1 MELSLIAAAVLMLSL
16 TVYLLTGGADFG
28 AGFWEL
34 IARGERGKKER
45 ELITKAIA
53 PIWEANHVWLIV
65 AIVLLSGAFPRV
77 LAVLSTALHVPLL
90 IMLVGISLRGAAFV
104 FQHYGPPDP
113 VFQRRWGLTF
123 SASSALTPLFLGI
136 TLGAAVSGAIR
147 VSPEGEV
154 RTDFVREW
162 FAPFPIA
169 VGVLTVVTCV
179 FLSAVYLAAEAKD
192 AELRELFRRRA
203 VRAALVLGCV
213 AFAVL
218 WFSASGAPAIYRG
231 LTAHSFSWPFHLLTG
246 SLALG
251 TLICLGQRRVVE
263 ARTVAV
269 LQVLA
274 IMAGLAMAQFPNLV
288 TPDLTISNS
297 AAPDAALKALLISTA
312 VGLSLL
318 APSFGYL
325 YWVFKF
331 RRRSNPV

>member
-1 MELSLIAAAVLMLSL
+1 MELSLIAAGVLMLSL

-45 ELITKAIA
+45 ELVTKAIA

-77 LAVLSTALHVPLL
+77 LAVLSTALHIPLL

-147 VSPEGEV
+147 VSPQGEV
-154 RTDFVREW
+154 KTDFIREW
-162 FAPFPIA
+162 FAPFPVA
-169 VGVLTVVTCV
+169 VGILTVVTCV
-179 FLSAVYLAAEAKD
+179 FLSAVYLAAEARD
-192 AELRELFRRRA
+192 TELVEAFRRRA
-203 VRAALVLGCV
+203 LRSAVFLGIA

-218 WFSASGAPAIYRG
+218 WLSASQAPAIFRG
-231 LTAHSFSWPFHLLTG
+231 LTAHAFSWPFHLLTG
-246 SLALG
+246 ALAIG
-251 TLICLGQRRVVE
+251 TLVALWRRQLVA
-263 ARTVAV
+263 ARALAA

-297 AAPDAALKALLISTA
+297 AAPDSALKALLISTA
-312 VGLSLL
+312 VGLALL

-331 RRRSNPV
+331 RRRAIP

>member
-1 MELSLIAAAVLMLSL
+1 MSLELIAAAVLMLSL

-34 IARGERGKKER
+34 VARGERGKRER

-90 IMLVGISLRGAAFV
+90 IMLIGISLRGAAFV
-104 FQHYGPPDP
+104 FQHYGPADP
-113 VFQRRWGLTF
+113 VFQRRWGVTF

-147 VSPEGEV
+147 VSPQGEV
-154 RTDFVREW
+154 RTDFIREW
-162 FAPFPIA
+162 LAPFPMA

-179 FLSAVYLAAEAKD
+179 FLSAVYLAAEARD
-192 AELRELFRRRA
+192 AELVNVFRRRA
-203 VRAALVLGCV
+203 LRSAVFLGV
-213 AFAVL
+213 AAFAVL
-218 WFSASGAPAIYRG
+218 WLSAEHAPAIYRG
-231 LTAHSFSWPFHLLTG
+231 LTAHAFSWPFHLLTG
-246 SLALG
+246 GLAVSTLFSLWKG
-251 TLICLGQRRVVE
+251 RVLA
-263 ARTVAV
+263 ARGLAA

-288 TPDLTISNS
+288 TPDLTITNS
-297 AAPDAALKALLISTA
+297 AAPEAALRALLISTA
-312 VGLSLL
+312 VGLTLL
-318 APSFGYL
+318 APSFTYL

-331 RRRSNPV
+331 RKRSV